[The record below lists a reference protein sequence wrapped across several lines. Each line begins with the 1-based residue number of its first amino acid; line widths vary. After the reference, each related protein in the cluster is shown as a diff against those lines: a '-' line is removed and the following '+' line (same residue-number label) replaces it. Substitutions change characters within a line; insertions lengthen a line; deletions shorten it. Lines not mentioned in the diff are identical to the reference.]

1 MERILFR
8 KSALE
13 RNGCA
18 SRGTERPLI
27 QAKPKIMIVTSA
39 TGGGHISLAY
49 SLQELFAQDYE
60 THIVDPHPHFV
71 HQYYT
76 WAGRHSLK
84 FWGAS
89 YKYSDNE
96 KSALRLHHVL
106 TQLVRKQ
113 LRICIERVQPQLI
126 VTTHTLIS
134 YEIAQVCRRLG
145 QNIPLVFQ
153 LSELE
158 CVHSTWLTFKNASA
172 YLAPTREILAQART
186 RGIAENRLHLSGFP
200 VRQQF
205 LRDYTERRADL
216 LASFGLDPAAFT
228 IFLQGGAE
236 GAAGLQRTVKAMLA
250 AQGAGRAV
258 QILLAVGTNKP
269 LAQRFSGIS
278 HVKIVP
284 FTREIAP
291 YMAAA
296 DIISGKAGPNF
307 LTEAVMLGK
316 PFLATG
322 FIPGQEQPNLAFLRR
337 HNLGWVC
344 LERPAQQAL
353 VARLVSDPS
362 HMAETLASVQAY
374 RAWNGQANRQIRAVI
389 ESLLSLPVQ

>member
-1 MERILFR
+1 MVVLPTKRR
-8 KSALE
+8 DA
-13 RNGCA
+13 
-18 SRGTERPLI
+18 LI
-27 QAKPKIMIVTSA
+27 QTKPKIMIVTSA
-39 TGGGHISLAY
+39 TGGGHISLAH
-49 SLQELFAQDYE
+49 SLQDMFSQDYE

-113 LRICIERVQPQLI
+113 LRAFIEQIQPQLI
-126 VTTHTLIS
+126 ITTHTLIS
-134 YEIAQVCRRLG
+134 YEIAQVCRRYG
-145 QNIPLVFQ
+145 KNIPLVFQ

-158 CVHSTWLTFKNASA
+158 CVHSTWLTLKNASA
-172 YLAPTREILAQART
+172 YLTPTREILTQARA
-186 RGIAENRLHLSGFP
+186 RGIDESRLHLSGFP

-205 LRDYTERRADL
+205 LRDYTAQRATML
-216 LASFGLDPAAFT
+216 SSLGLDPAAFT

-236 GAAGLQRTVKAMLA
+236 GSARLAGTVKAMLA
-250 AQGAGRAV
+250 SQEAGRAV
-258 QILLAVGTNKP
+258 QILLAVGTNKQ
-269 LAQRFSGIS
+269 LAQRFSGIP

-322 FIPGQEQPNLAFLRR
+322 YIPGQEQPNLAFLRR

-344 LERPAQQAL
+344 LERQEQQAL
-353 VARLVSDPS
+353 VARLVGDPS
-362 HMAETLASVQAY
+362 HMTQIVASVQAY
-374 RAWNGQANRQIRAVI
+374 RAWNAQANRQIQSVI
-389 ESLLSLPVQ
+389 ERLLSLMV

>member
-1 MERILFR
+1 M
-8 KSALE
+8 
-13 RNGCA
+13 
-18 SRGTERPLI
+18 T
-27 QAKPKIMIVTSA
+27 QTKPKIMIVTSA
-39 TGGGHISLAY
+39 TGGGHISLAH
-49 SLQELFAQDYE
+49 SLRDMFAQEYE
-60 THIVDPHPHFV
+60 IHIVDPHPHFV

-113 LRICIERVQPQLI
+113 LRAFIEQIQPQLI
-126 VTTHTLIS
+126 ITTHTLIS
-134 YEIAQVCRRLG
+134 YEIAQVCRRHG
-145 QNIPLVFQ
+145 KNIPLVFQ

-158 CVHSTWLTFKNASA
+158 CVHSTWLTLKNASA
-172 YLAPTREILAQART
+172 YLTPTREILTQARG
-186 RGIAENRLHLSGFP
+186 RGIDESRLHLSGFP

-205 LRDYTERRADL
+205 LRDYSAQRATM
-216 LASFGLDPAAFT
+216 LASLGLDPTAFT

-236 GAAGLQRTVKAMLA
+236 GSARLAGTVKAMLA
-250 AQGAGRAV
+250 SQEAGRAI
-258 QILLAVGTNKP
+258 QILLAIGTNKQ
-269 LAQRFSGIS
+269 LAQRFSGIP

-322 FIPGQEQPNLAFLRR
+322 YIPGQEQPNLDFLRR

-344 LERPAQQAL
+344 LERQAQQAL
-353 VARLVSDPS
+353 VAKLVSDPS
-362 HMAETLASVQAY
+362 HMAEKLVSVQAY
-374 RAWNGQANRQIRAVI
+374 RAWNAQANRQIQSVI
-389 ESLLSLPVQ
+389 AHLLSVTV

>member
-1 MERILFR
+1 M
-8 KSALE
+8 
-13 RNGCA
+13 
-18 SRGTERPLI
+18 I
-27 QAKPKIMIVTSA
+27 QTKPEIMIVTSA
-39 TGGGHISLAY
+39 TGGGHISLAH
-49 SLQELFAQDYE
+49 SLQDMLARDYE

-96 KSALRLHHVL
+96 KSALRLHRVL

-113 LRICIERVQPQLI
+113 LRVFIEQIQPQLI
-126 VTTHTLIS
+126 ITTHTLIS
-134 YEIAQVCRRLG
+134 YEIAQVCQHLG
-145 QNIPLVFQ
+145 KNIPLVFQ

-172 YLAPTREILAQART
+172 YLVPTREILAQARA
-186 RGIAENRLHLSGFP
+186 RGIDESRLHLSGFP

-205 LRDYTERRADL
+205 LRDYTAQRAAML
-216 LASFGLDPAAFT
+216 SSLGLDPAAFT

-236 GAAGLQRTVKAMLA
+236 GASGLVGTVKAMLA
-250 AQGAGRAV
+250 AQGAGKAV
-258 QILLAVGTNKP
+258 QILLAVGTNKQ
-269 LAQRFSGIS
+269 LAQRFSGIP

-296 DIISGKAGPNF
+296 DLISGKAGPNF

-322 FIPGQEQPNLAFLRR
+322 FIPGQEQPNLNFLRR

-344 LERPAQQAL
+344 LERQAQQAL
-353 VARLVSDPS
+353 VAKLVTDPS
-362 HMAETLASVQAY
+362 HMAEILASVQAY
-374 RAWNGQANRQIRAVI
+374 RAWNGRANQQIHAVMGD
-389 ESLLSLPVQ
+389 LLGIGNFA

>member
-1 MERILFR
+1 MGGAEPY
-8 KSALE
+8 SP
-13 RNGCA
+13 
-18 SRGTERPLI
+18 TEWRDALI
-27 QAKPKIMIVTSA
+27 QSKPKIMIVTSA

-49 SLQELFAQDYE
+49 SLQDMLARDYD
-60 THIVDPHPHFV
+60 TCIVDPHPHFV

-84 FWGAS
+84 FWGAT

-96 KSALRLHHVL
+96 KSALRLHRVL

-113 LRICIERVQPQLI
+113 LRAFIEQMQPHLI
-126 VTTHTLIS
+126 ITTHTLIS
-134 YEIAQVCRRLG
+134 YEIAQVCKRLG
-145 QNIPLVFQ
+145 KNIPLVFQ

-158 CVHSTWLTFKNASA
+158 CVHSTWLTLKDASA
-172 YLAPTREILAQART
+172 YLVPTREILAQARA
-186 RGIAENRLHLSGFP
+186 RGIDESRLHLSGFP
-200 VRQQF
+200 VRRQF
-205 LRDYTERRADL
+205 LCDYSAQRAEML
-216 LASFGLDPAAFT
+216 SSLGLDPTAFT

-236 GAAGLQRTVKAMLA
+236 GAAGLEDTVKAMLA
-250 AQGAGRAV
+250 AQEASKAV

-269 LAQRFSGIS
+269 LAERFSGIS
-278 HVKIVP
+278 HIKIVP

-322 FIPGQEQPNLAFLRR
+322 FIPGQEQPNLAFLQR

-353 VARLVSDPS
+353 VAKLVSDPS
-362 HMAETLASVQAY
+362 HMVETLTSVQAY
-374 RAWNGQANRQIRAVI
+374 RAWNEQANLRTHSVI
-389 ESLLSLPVQ
+389 EGLLGICNPA

>member
-1 MERILFR
+1 
-8 KSALE
+8 
-13 RNGCA
+13 
-18 SRGTERPLI
+18 
-27 QAKPKIMIVTSA
+27 MIVTSA
-39 TGGGHISLAY
+39 TGGGHISLAH
-49 SLQELFAQDYE
+49 SLQDMFAQDYE

-158 CVHSTWLTFKNASA
+158 CVHSTWLTLKNASA
-172 YLAPTREILAQART
+172 YLTPTREILAQARA
-186 RGIAENRLHLSGFP
+186 RGIAESRLHLSGFP

-269 LAQRFSGIS
+269 LAQRFSGIP

-307 LTEAVMLGK
+307 LAEAVMLGK

-353 VARLVSDPS
+353 VAKLVSDPS

-374 RAWNGQANRQIRAVI
+374 RAWNGRANGQIRVVI

>member
-1 MERILFR
+1 
-8 KSALE
+8 
-13 RNGCA
+13 
-18 SRGTERPLI
+18 
-27 QAKPKIMIVTSA
+27 MIVTSA
-39 TGGGHISLAY
+39 TGGGHISLAH
-49 SLQELFAQDYE
+49 SLQDMFAREYE

-96 KSALRLHHVL
+96 KSALRLHRVL

-113 LRICIERVQPQLI
+113 LRVFIEQIQPQLI
-126 VTTHTLIS
+126 ITTHTLIS
-134 YEIAQVCRRLG
+134 YEIAQVCQHLG
-145 QNIPLVFQ
+145 KNIPLVFQ

-172 YLAPTREILAQART
+172 YLVPTREILAQARV
-186 RGIAENRLHLSGFP
+186 RGIDESRLHLSGFP

-205 LRDYTERRADL
+205 LRDYTAQRAAML
-216 LASFGLDPAAFT
+216 SSLGLDPAAFT

-236 GAAGLQRTVKAMLA
+236 GASGLVGTVKAMLA
-250 AQGAGRAV
+250 AQRAGKAV
-258 QILLAVGTNKP
+258 QILLAVGTNKQ
-269 LAQRFSGIS
+269 LAQLFSGIP
-278 HVKIVP
+278 HVKVVP

-296 DIISGKAGPNF
+296 DLISGKAGPNF

-344 LERPAQQAL
+344 LERQAQQTL
-353 VARLVSDPS
+353 VAKLVTDPS

-374 RAWNGQANRQIRAVI
+374 RAWNGRANQQIQAVMGD
-389 ESLLSLPVQ
+389 LLGIGNFA